1 MSKRPSSD
9 ELENLNQTTEATL
22 AALTLQISA
31 FVHNGTL
38 DSRCAAKLIKRLRK
52 EADLVF
58 VNGNSTEEGRH
69 ELHKALNAVDASL
82 REHDAMLL
90 VAAHAAL
97 RVAEDAPRSNP

>member
-9 ELENLNQTTEATL
+9 ESENLNQTTEATL

-58 VNGNSTEEGRH
+58 VNGNSTEDGRR
-69 ELHKALNAVDASL
+69 ELHKSLNAVDASL
-82 REHDAMLL
+82 RDHDAMLL

-97 RVAEDAPRSNP
+97 RVAEEVPHSNP

>member
-1 MSKRPSSD
+1 MSKRSSKD
-9 ELENLNQTTEATL
+9 ELELLNQTTEATL

-38 DSRCAAKLIKRLRK
+38 DSRCAAKLIKRLRQ

-58 VNGNSTEEGRH
+58 DGGNSTEEGRH
-69 ELHKALNAVDASL
+69 ELAKALDAVDASL
-82 REHDAMLL
+82 REHDAGLL

-97 RVAEDAPRSNP
+97 RVTEETPRDKA